1 SFGWH
6 IAIGVFIFG
15 IGMVIAG
22 GCASGILMRIGEGH
36 ALPWIVFIGMI
47 IGNLLGAKDYSFW
60 YDKIIKNSKVIY
72 FPEYMDI
79 RIAIVV
85 QIIILIII
93 YKFLSFREKRNFEK
107 K

>member
-1 SFGWH
+1 
-6 IAIGVFIFG
+6 
-15 IGMVIAG
+15 
-22 GCASGILMRIGEGH
+22 
-36 ALPWIVFIGMI
+36 
-47 IGNLLGAKDYSFW
+47 DYSFW

-93 YKFLSFREKRNFEK
+93 YKFLSFREKGNFEK